1 MAALL
6 INADY
11 TPLRII
17 DTRRAVVLVMAE
29 KAEVLEAGDDAYH
42 SARASVPVP
51 EVIRLRK
58 YVQVPYTARIALSNA
73 AVLRRDEHR
82 CAYCIPENH
91 RGERQWAPRRGT
103 TVDHVHPRSRGGRHT
118 WTNVVAAC
126 RPCNARKAAHTLA
139 EMDWVLAFKPYVP
152 TGTYWLLMGIREAN
166 PTWAP
171 YLPIDNVAG
180 AVA

>member
-1 MAALL
+1 MATLL
-6 INADY
+6 LNASME
-11 TPLRII
+11 PLRVI

-29 KAEVLEAGDDAYH
+29 KAEVLEAGDDEYR

-51 EVIRLRK
+51 DVIRLRK

-73 AVLRRDEHR
+73 AVLKRDNHV
-82 CAYCIPENH
+82 CAYCIPQNH
-91 RGERQWAPRRGT
+91 RGERQWEPRRGT
-103 TVDHVHPRSRGGRHT
+103 TVDHVHPRSLGGRHT

-126 RPCNARKAAHTLA
+126 RPCNARKAAHTLS
-139 EMDWVLAFKPYVP
+139 EMGWELAFKPYVP
-152 TGTYWLLMGIREAN
+152 TGTYWLLMGIKEAN

-171 YLPIDNVAG
+171 YLPIEDL